1 MLHNMTQDHEATVA
15 IQALTRYFGEK
26 KYTFVCPSPET
37 QGRVVQKRSS
47 HASTADAKSIQDFFG
62 WSLPCSE
69 HVMNLYSLRLI
80 TTNRI
85 QGNTQGDNP
94 RRHI

>member
-1 MLHNMTQDHEATVA
+1 MTQDDGATAA
-15 IQALTRYFGEK
+15 IQALTKYLDEK

-47 HASTADAKSIQDFFG
+47 HKSTADAKSIQDFFG

-69 HVMNLYSLRLI
+69 LAVMLYYL
-80 TTNRI
+80 
-85 QGNTQGDNP
+85 
-94 RRHI
+94 